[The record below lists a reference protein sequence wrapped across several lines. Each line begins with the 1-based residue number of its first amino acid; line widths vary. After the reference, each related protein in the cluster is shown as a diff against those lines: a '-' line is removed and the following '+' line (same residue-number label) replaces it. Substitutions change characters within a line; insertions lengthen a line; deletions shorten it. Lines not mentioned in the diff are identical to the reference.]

1 MKKIHLLWVWDSYAL
16 KKIFR
21 IMRIIVLLLVLGV
34 ANMFAES
41 SYAQKTKVS
50 LNLTNSSVGDVLEEI
65 ESQSE
70 FYFLYNSKLINI
82 DRRVDVSAQEEA
94 IYKILDDLFE
104 GTNTGYEVYDNK
116 IILAPSDLNQQLIN
130 VTGNVKDETGE
141 VIPGVSIVVKGTTT
155 GTITDIDGNY
165 SLSNVPVG
173 STLTFTFIGMK
184 TQEVIVESK
193 TIINVTLSQE
203 NIGLD
208 EVIAV
213 GYGKLSKRNVTG
225 AVQSLETEELDDIPT
240 AQLTQKV
247 QGKLAG
253 VQINQT
259 TGIPGQ
265 GMSIR
270 VRGQAS
276 ISAGNDPLYVVD
288 GFPITGDIANI
299 NPDEIESITV
309 LKDAS
314 STALYG
320 SRAANGVVMIT
331 TKQAKQGK
339 AELSVNVYRGVQ
351 IIPEETKPEMMNARE
366 FAQFKK
372 EIYEENGWDV
382 PEMFQNPEEYGK
394 GTDWYDVV
402 TRNAVIENYSISYST
417 STDKFKSSVVG
428 GFFNQE
434 GVLLNS
440 DYKRYS
446 LRVNSEYKFNEKMKV
461 GVNVANTITTN
472 NTPQSDGTWYDSP
485 SIIQGALLTSPLA
498 PYKNADG
505 TLPIDAGNWVSGYG
519 TAAGPNWY
527 RQVQE
532 VENKGKN
539 IGLMSTAF
547 FEYQPV
553 KGLTFKTSGGIDLGN
568 STTDYWHPSTAG
580 GIFDPPTESDASRI
594 YATHG
599 STFGYSWLWENTL
612 TYKKSLE
619 GGHNF
624 EILAGTSAQSA
635 YGEKSSFTAKG
646 YANNDVKSFNAATTI
661 TESSDTSEGS
671 LIEEWSLMSVLGRVN
686 YDFNGKYILSA
697 AFRRD
702 GSSRFGSDNRWGTF
716 PSASVGWVV
725 TEENFMK
732 NFDKMSFM
740 KLRASYGVTG
750 NNNIGNYTQ
759 YANMTETN
767 NPVNGNL
774 VNGKSMEGL
783 NNTELGWET
792 TTEIDLGADLGFFN
806 DRIYLSYD
814 YYHRTTDDL
823 LYSVDIPISS
833 GFYNYITNIGKLEF
847 WGHEFALTTKNM
859 VGNFNWTTN
868 FNIAFSRNKAVELG
882 TANASIYGDASITEV
897 GKPIGQLYGLKWE
910 GVYMNQEDYDNSP
923 HHDGAEVGT
932 VKFADID
939 GDGKVTNDSKDK
951 TVIGSVSPDF
961 TLGFTNSFAYK
972 NFDLSI
978 VCSGAFGH
986 DIINYQERFTTN
998 LDGAFNV
1005 YKAVD
1010 KRWRSEDNPGNGR
1023 YGKVISGTTGYE
1035 RDWMS
1040 SKFVYDGSYFTIKN
1054 ITLGYK
1060 FPLNARV
1067 VKSFRVYG
1075 SIQQAYVFTNYPG
1088 NNPEVSSAGGVNS
1101 GVDYTTYPVPRTFTV
1116 GLNINL

>member
-1 MKKIHLLWVWDSYAL
+1 MKKIHLLRVWDSYAL
-16 KKIFR
+16 KKTFR
-21 IMRIIVLLLVLGV
+21 IMRIVVLLLVLGV
-34 ANMFAES
+34 ANIFAET

-50 LNLTNSSVGDVLEEI
+50 LEMSNSSVAEVLEEI
-65 ESQSE
+65 ESKSE
-70 FYFLYNSKLINI
+70 FYFLYNSKLIN
-82 DRRVDVSAQEEA
+82 VDKKVSVNAQNEA
-94 IYKILDDLFE
+94 IHNILDELFE
-104 GTNTGYEVYDNK
+104 GTNIGYEVYDNK
-116 IILAPSDLNQQLIN
+116 IILAPNTLNQQVLS
-130 VTGNVKDETGE
+130 VTGVVKDEAGE
-141 VIPGVSIVVKGTTT
+141 IIPGVSVIVKGTTN

-165 SLSNVPVG
+165 SIANVPEG
-173 STLTFTFIGMK
+173 ATLVFSFIGMK
-184 TQEVIVESK
+184 SQEIIVGSKMVINI
-193 TIINVTLSQE
+193 TMAQE

-253 VQINQT
+253 VVINQT

-276 ISAGNDPLYVVD
+276 INAGNNPLYVVD

-299 NPDEIESITV
+299 NPDEIESISV

-331 TKQAKQGK
+331 TKQAKHGQ
-339 AELSVNVYRGVQ
+339 AQLTVNMYRGVQ
-351 IIPEETKPEMMNARE
+351 IIPEETKPDMMNATE

-372 EIYEENGWDV
+372 EIHEENGWAV
-382 PEMFQNPEEYGK
+382 PEAFQNPEQYGK
-394 GTDWYDVV
+394 GTDWFDVV
-402 TRNAVIENYSISYST
+402 TRNAVIENYSVSYSV
-417 STDKFKSSVVG
+417 SKDKFKSSVVG

-446 LRVNSEYKFNEKMKV
+446 LRINSEYKFNDKMRV
-461 GVNVANTITTN
+461 GVNVANTISTN
-472 NTPQSDGTWYDSP
+472 KSPQSDGTWYETP
-485 SIIQGALLTSPLA
+485 SVIQGALLTSPLA
-498 PYKNADG
+498 PYKNEDG
-505 TLPIDAGNWVSGYG
+505 TLPIDAGNWGYNPYG
-519 TAAGPNWY
+519 ASAGPNWY
-527 RQVQE
+527 RQVKE

-547 FEYQPV
+547 FEYEPIE
-553 KGLTFKTSGGIDLGN
+553 GLTFKTSGGIDLAN
-568 STTDYWHPSTAG
+568 STSDFWNPSTAG
-580 GIFDPPTESDASRI
+580 GIFNPPNESDANRI

-599 STFGYSWLWENTL
+599 NNFGYSWLWENTA
-612 TYKKSLE
+612 TYKKTLA

-635 YGEKSSFTAKG
+635 YGESGSFTARG
-646 YANNDVKSFNAATTI
+646 YANNDVKTFNAATTI
-661 TESSDTSEGS
+661 TGS
-671 LIEEWSLMSVLGRVN
+671 TDIEEWSLMSVLGRVN
-686 YDFNGKYILSA
+686 YDYNGKYIVSA

-732 NFDKMSFM
+732 NFDKVSFL

-767 NPVNGNL
+767 NPVNGIYT
-774 VNGKSMEGL
+774 NGKSMEGL
-783 NNTELGWET
+783 NNTELGWEK
-792 TTEIDLGADLGFFN
+792 TTEYDLGADIGLYN
-806 DRIYLSYD
+806 DRVYLSYD
-814 YYHRTTDDL
+814 YYKRNTEDL
-823 LYSVDIPISS
+823 LYAVDIPISS
-833 GFYNYITNIGKLEF
+833 GFYSYITNIGEF
-847 WGHEFALTTKNM
+847 ESWGHEFALTTKNM
-859 VGNFNWTTN
+859 VGKFNWTTN
-868 FNIAFSRNKAVELG
+868 FNIAFTRNNAVKLG
-882 TANASIYGDASITEV
+882 TANSDIQRGSSITRV
-897 GKPIGQLYGLKWE
+897 GHPIGQLYGLKWE
-910 GVYMNQEDYDNSP
+910 GVYMDQEDFDNSP

-932 VKFADID
+932 VKYADIN
-939 GDGKVTNDSKDK
+939 GDGKVTNDSRDQ
-951 TVIGSVSPDF
+951 TVIGQASPDF
-961 TLGFTNSFAYK
+961 TLGFTNNFSYK

-1010 KRWRSEDNPGNGR
+1010 RRWRSEDNPGDGR
-1023 YGKVISGTTGYE
+1023 YGKVIAGTTGQE

-1060 FPLNARV
+1060 LPIRGKV
-1067 VKSFRVYG
+1067 VKNLRVYG
-1075 SIQQAYVFTNYPG
+1075 SVQQAYVFTDYPG
-1088 NNPEVSSAGGVNS
+1088 NNPEVSSAGGIES

-1116 GLNINL
+1116 GLNVTL